1 MEHTINWSV
10 VFGDTT
16 IENGIRINEFLFVPI
31 VANANRVIWATKP
44 RGTKLFLFFRSADA
58 ALSFASK
65 WLNAGNAEFW
75 ENVRVLEKA
84 RLIDVYNYMDEP
96 MPTLRE
102 KLRLESVLK
111 KVDWD
116 N

>member
-16 IENGIRINEFLFVPI
+16 IENGIRINDFLFVPI
-31 VANANRVIWATKP
+31 VTDANRVIWATKP
-44 RGTKLFLFFRSADA
+44 RGSKSFFFFSSADA

-65 WLNAGNAEFW
+65 WLNAGDAEFW
-75 ENVRVLEKA
+75 DAVKDLKKTK
-84 RLIDVYNYMDEP
+84 LIDVYHYMDEP

-102 KLRLESVLK
+102 KLRLASELK